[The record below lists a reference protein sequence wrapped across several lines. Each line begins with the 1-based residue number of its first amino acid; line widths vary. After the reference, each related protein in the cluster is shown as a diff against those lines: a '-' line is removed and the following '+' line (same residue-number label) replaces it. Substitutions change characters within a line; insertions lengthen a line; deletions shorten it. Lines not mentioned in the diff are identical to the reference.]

1 MSPSVQ
7 GRRRFLL
14 SNLTAAASLAAL
26 PELLAAPAEEALY
39 NGIRLPSPWP
49 PRINDVPAEP
59 AVPPYLTS
67 PPDVIPIDAMS
78 YYNTKNCRGPF
89 VIVPGPCC
97 FCGRRGPCY
106 HLGMRAFSPL
116 GIDAGPGAG
125 GEAQVDVELLFLRR
139 R

>member
-67 PPDVIPIDAMS
+67 PPDVIPIDVG
-78 YYNTKNCRGPF
+78 RQLF
-89 VIVPGPCC
+89 VADRLDPPRPVRDRSWTMLLLRAARPLLPPGDA
-97 FCGRRGPCY
+97 GLLTTGDRRGSRRWR
-106 HLGMRAFSPL
+106 G
-116 GIDAGPGAG
+116 GPG
-125 GEAQVDVELLFLRR
+125 
-139 R
+139 